1 MNKCLQNLLA
11 TYYDD
16 MIFSLSIEGIDL
28 HTANWNTEIINQNAY
43 KSAGILIEVAS
54 RHMECRDAFLQ
65 TIIMGCRRESTMMDT
80 MEMICEVFEH
90 INALPPLGI
99 IQHTLHPELLKIYC
113 ADLATWLKKYLQ
125 NSPDCV
131 SLHPGFMMESLK
143 WRTMGEYK

>member
-16 MIFSLSIEGIDL
+16 MIFSLGTGGIDL

-54 RHMECRDAFLQ
+54 RHTECCDAFLQ
-65 TIIMGCRRESTMMDT
+65 AIIAGCRRESTMMDT
-80 MEMICEVFEH
+80 MEMICAVFEH

-113 ADLATWLKKYLQ
+113 ADLTTWLKKYLQ

-131 SLHPGFMMESLK
+131 SLRPDFMVESLK
-143 WRTMGEYK
+143 